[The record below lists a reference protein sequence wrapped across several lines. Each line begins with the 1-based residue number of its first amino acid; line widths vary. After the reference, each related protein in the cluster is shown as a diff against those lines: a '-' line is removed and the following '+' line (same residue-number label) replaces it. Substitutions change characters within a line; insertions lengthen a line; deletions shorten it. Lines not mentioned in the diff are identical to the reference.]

1 MGRHLAYAWLPF
13 GMFINREEGD
23 DQLDMLAMKKEDEG
37 GRRNMLGGGEGFA
50 KEEGETLKMMNSL
63 CT

>member
-1 MGRHLAYAWLPF
+1 
-13 GMFINREEGD
+13 MFINREEGD